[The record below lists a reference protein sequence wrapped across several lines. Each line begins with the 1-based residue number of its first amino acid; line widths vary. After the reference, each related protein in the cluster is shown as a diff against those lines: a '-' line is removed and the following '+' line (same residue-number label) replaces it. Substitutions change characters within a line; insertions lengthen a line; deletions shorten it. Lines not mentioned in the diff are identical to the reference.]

1 MALPTWTHDALR
13 SEQYAAEQ
21 TCWRCVEAQHI
32 VSTLS
37 LVDTLE
43 DQTLLEEILEE
54 TKPPVPRDCERLH
67 YLYMTPFRYG
77 LYPSGSRFRRAGRTP
92 GVYYVSE
99 HVETAVI
106 ETAFHILL
114 FYAESPATP
123 FPANPSEH
131 TVFDVPVSTSAAIDL
146 TQPPW
151 VHAAHLWCG
160 TADYDG
166 CQSLEQA
173 ARENDIELIRYLS
186 VRDPTGR
193 CNAVLLGCAAFAA
206 PAPSR
211 RQSWRILL
219 NRAGVHAIGGGGEA
233 RLSLGTDTFAKDP
246 RLADFRWVRAD

>member
-1 MALPTWTHDALR
+1 MALPTWTRDALR
-13 SEQYAAEQ
+13 SEQYAVEQ
-21 TCWRCVEAQHI
+21 TCWRCVEAQHV

-43 DQTLLEEILEE
+43 DQALLEEILEE
-54 TKPPVPRDCERLH
+54 TKPAVPRDCVHLH

-123 FPANPSEH
+123 FPSNPSEH
-131 TVFDVPVSTSAAIDL
+131 TVFDVPVSTPAAIDL
-146 TQPPW
+146 TQPPL
-151 VHAAHLWCG
+151 ADAQALWCRP
-160 TADYDG
+160 ADYDA

-173 ARENDIELIRYLS
+173 AREHDVQLIRYLS
-186 VRDPTGR
+186 VRDPSRR
-193 CNAVLLGCAAFAA
+193 CNVVLLGCAAFAA
-206 PAPSR
+206 PAPGR

-233 RLSLGTDTFAKDP
+233 RLSLGTDAFASDP
-246 RLADFRWVRAD
+246 RLAGFQWARVD